1 MKIELKPIIDQLTE
15 ALGIR
20 EGYKV
25 AAVTEDDA
33 LIEWTIV
40 KVYEDGGIKELS
52 ASTYKTINELFINKE
67 AINKVVEY
75 DANGITIKVANEDV
89 DENKIQ

>member
-15 ALGIR
+15 ALEIR

-25 AAVTEDDA
+25 AAVTEDDV
-33 LIEWTIV
+33 LIGWTIV

-52 ASTYKTINELFINKE
+52 DDYKTIKELFINKE
-67 AINKVVEY
+67 AINRIV
-75 DANGITIKVANEDV
+75 NENV